1 MRTFSETAVIMSGGN
16 PEARKLAALLVNK
29 TLKDRG
35 FMSVEIVNRQGIECD
50 ATTYVPSILEMMR
63 ANGTKVFDLPVEVQE
78 VKTHRLI

>member
-1 MRTFSETAVIMSGGN
+1 MSGGN